1 MDFKK
6 FKTDDQGET
15 PVGKA
20 KILEELKSANSN
32 ETEIKEVKFWTEVE
46 GKVNIK
52 HTKLIEFLSQNG
64 FAKVVYDEK
73 VIYVRETNKKVFE
86 ISDNHIITFIQNYLK
101 RKKLLN
107 VYEKFGVGISN
118 YISSK
123 KLLLL
128 KEINMISDRDDY
140 YSSRLFFN
148 NCFCEVF
155 EDKIKVN
162 DYDELANNI
171 WKDRIINRSYE
182 KPIDEKRGQ
191 FERFFFNISKKDNSR
206 FQGLKSII
214 GYLLHR
220 NKERGETVAII
231 LYDENMTNSHEA
243 NGRTGKT
250 LLSKAINEI
259 REVVTFD
266 GKDLKKGNWF
276 KNQRMTIR
284 TDIMNYDDLLK
295 TFSLEECYP
304 LLTTGVNIEKKRK
317 DSIFIPFEY
326 SPKLMLSSNYYISG
340 PTGPSDRARR
350 HEFEIANYY
359 NERFTPEDEFGNRF
373 FGKDWDNQ
381 EWNKFYNF
389 MMQCISCY
397 LKNGLIEVPAINLG
411 EEKTIRYTHPD
422 FYEFIVD
429 KLTLNIRMCKRQL
442 REEFKSQYPSQKD
455 LSPHQFTKWL
465 KEYALI
471 IGGIY
476 IDKSSGGKTHFKISK
491 SISDEEE

>member
-1 MDFKK
+1 MNIKNLKLDNKK
-6 FKTDDQGET
+6 EI
-15 PVGKA
+15 PVGKE
-20 KILEELKSANSN
+20 KKVEELQSIDAK
-32 ETEIKEVKFWTEVE
+32 ETAIKEVKFWTEID
-46 GKVNIK
+46 GKVTIK
-52 HTKLIEFLSQNG
+52 HAELIDFLSANG
-64 FAKVVYDEK
+64 FAKVIFDEK
-73 VIYVRETNKKVFE
+73 VVCVREYNKMVTE
-86 ISDNHIITFIQNYLK
+86 VSDNRIISFIQSYLH
-101 RKKLLN
+101 RKKWKN
-107 VYEKFGVGISN
+107 VYEKFVTGIAN
-118 YISSK
+118 YTTQK
-123 KLLLL
+123 KQYLL
-128 KEINMISDRDDY
+128 KEISMVSDRDDF
-140 YSSRLFFN
+140 YSSRIFFK

-155 EDKIKVN
+155 KDNIKVRG
-162 DYDELANNI
+162 YDELNNNI
-171 WKDRIINRSYE
+171 WKSRIINRDYE
-182 KPIDEKRGQ
+182 TPQDSEKGQ
-191 FERFFFNISKKDNSR
+191 FEKFAFNISKKDNLR
-206 FQGLKSII
+206 FEGLKSII

-220 NKERGETVAII
+220 NKERGEPAAII

-304 LLTTGVNIEKKRK
+304 LLTTGVTIEKKRK

-326 SPKLMLSSNYYISG
+326 SPKLMLSSNYYVSG

-350 HEFEIANYY
+350 HEFEIANHY

-429 KLTLNIRMCKRQL
+429 KLTLNIRMDKRQL
-442 REEFKSQYPSQKD
+442 LEEFKSQYHSQKD
-455 LSPHQFTKWL
+455 LSSHIFTKWL

-471 IGGIY
+471 IGGNY
-476 IDKSSGGKTHFKISK
+476 TDRSSGGNYYFKISK